1 MMVFFVKVLFSAVII
16 SFASWLSVKKPI
28 LAGFIIALPLLSILS
43 IAFSYA
49 EHKNLDKT
57 ILFAKSIVIGIP
69 ASLTFFLPFFFA
81 KTLGLNF
88 ITTYCLALFFLILG
102 FIAHKLIMNYFQVM
116 YEFYRILKV
125 FIFIILTIFTLIF
138 IFN

>member
-1 MMVFFVKVLFSAVII
+1 MVVFFAKVIFSAAII

-28 LAGFIIALPLLSILS
+28 LAGFNIALPLMSILS

-49 EHKNLDKT
+49 EHKDFDKT

-88 ITTYCLALFFLILG
+88 LTTYALALFFLLIG
-102 FIAHKLIMNYFQVM
+102 FFAHKLIMNYF
-116 YEFYRILKV
+116 
-125 FIFIILTIFTLIF
+125 
-138 IFN
+138 

>member
-1 MMVFFVKVLFSAVII
+1 MVIFFAKVLFSAIVI
-16 SFASWLSVKKPI
+16 SFASWLSVKKPV

-69 ASLTFFLPFFFA
+69 ASLTFFLPFF
-81 KTLGLNF
+81 LL
-88 ITTYCLALFFLILG
+88 
-102 FIAHKLIMNYFQVM
+102 KLWG
-116 YEFYRILKV
+116 
-125 FIFIILTIFTLIF
+125 
-138 IFN
+138 

>member
-1 MMVFFVKVLFSAVII
+1 MVIFFAKVLFSAIII
-16 SFASWLSVKKPI
+16 SFASWLSIKKPV

-49 EHKNLDKT
+49 EHRNLDKT

-81 KTLGLNF
+81 KSLGLNF
-88 ITTYCLALFFLILG
+88 VHTYCLGLFFLVLG
-102 FIAHKLIMNYFQVM
+102 FIAHKLIMNHF
-116 YEFYRILKV
+116 
-125 FIFIILTIFTLIF
+125 
-138 IFN
+138 

>member
-1 MMVFFVKVLFSAVII
+1 MITFIAKVLFSAIVI
-16 SFASWLSVKKPI
+16 SFASWLSIKKPV

-49 EHKNLDKT
+49 EHKNLDKS

-81 KTLGLNF
+81 KALGLNF
-88 ITTYCLALFFLILG
+88 ATTYGLALFFLVIG
-102 FIAHKLIMNYFQVM
+102 FIAHKFIMNYF
-116 YEFYRILKV
+116 
-125 FIFIILTIFTLIF
+125 
-138 IFN
+138 

>member
-1 MMVFFVKVLFSAVII
+1 MVVFFVKVLFSAVII

-102 FIAHKLIMNYFQVM
+102 FIAHKLIMNHFQIM

-125 FIFIILTIFTLIF
+125 FVFVIITIFTLIF

>member
-1 MMVFFVKVLFSAVII
+1 MVVFIAKVLFSAIVI
-16 SFASWLSVKKPI
+16 SFASWLSIKKPV

-88 ITTYCLALFFLILG
+88 ITTYTLALFLLIIG
-102 FIAHKLIMNYFQVM
+102 FVAHKFIMNYF
-116 YEFYRILKV
+116 
-125 FIFIILTIFTLIF
+125 
-138 IFN
+138 

>member
-1 MMVFFVKVLFSAVII
+1 MVIFFAKVLFSAVVI
-16 SFASWLSVKKPI
+16 SFASWLSIKKPV
-28 LAGFIIALPLLSILS
+28 LAGFIIALPILSILS

-81 KTLGLNF
+81 KALGLNF
-88 ITTYCLALFFLILG
+88 VTTYGLGLFFLVLG
-102 FIAHKLIMNYFQVM
+102 FIAHKFIMNYF
-116 YEFYRILKV
+116 
-125 FIFIILTIFTLIF
+125 
-138 IFN
+138 

>member
-1 MMVFFVKVLFSAVII
+1 MITFIAKVLFSAIVI
-16 SFASWLSVKKPI
+16 SFASWLSIKKPV

-49 EHKNLDKT
+49 EHKNLDKS

-88 ITTYCLALFFLILG
+88 ITTYCLALFLLVIG
-102 FIAHKLIMNYFQVM
+102 FFAHKLIMNYF
-116 YEFYRILKV
+116 
-125 FIFIILTIFTLIF
+125 
-138 IFN
+138 

>member
-1 MMVFFVKVLFSAVII
+1 MVVFFVKVLFSAVII

-69 ASLTFFLPFFFA
+69 ASLTFFLPFFFG

-102 FIAHKLIMNYFQVM
+102 FIAHKLIMNHFQVM

-125 FIFIILTIFTLIF
+125 FVFIILTIFTLIF

>member
-1 MMVFFVKVLFSAVII
+1 MVIFFAKVLFSAIVI
-16 SFASWLSVKKPI
+16 SFASWLSLKKPV

-49 EHKNLDKT
+49 EHKDLDKT

-81 KTLGLNF
+81 KALGLNF
-88 ITTYCLALFFLILG
+88 ATTYCIALFFLVLG
-102 FIAHKLIMNYFQVM
+102 FIAHKLIMNHF
-116 YEFYRILKV
+116 
-125 FIFIILTIFTLIF
+125 
-138 IFN
+138 

>member
-1 MMVFFVKVLFSAVII
+1 MVIFFVKVLFSASII
-16 SFASWLSVKKPI
+16 SFASWLSVKKPV
-28 LAGFIIALPLLSILS
+28 LAGFIIALPLLSIIS
-43 IAFSYA
+43 IAFSHS

-57 ILFAKSIVIGIP
+57 ILFAKSICIGVP

-88 ITTYCLALFFLILG
+88 LTTYCLALFFLIIG
-102 FIAHKLIMNYFQVM
+102 FIVHKLIMDYFQFM
-116 YEFYRILKV
+116 HEFFRIFRI
-125 FIFIILTIFTLIF
+125 FIFIILTILILIF

>member
-1 MMVFFVKVLFSAVII
+1 MVVFFVKVLFSAVII

-102 FIAHKLIMNYFQVM
+102 FIAHKLIMNHFQIM

-125 FIFIILTIFTLIF
+125 FVFVILTIFTLIF

>member
-1 MMVFFVKVLFSAVII
+1 MVFIAKVLLAALVIA
-16 SFASWLSVKKPI
+16 FASWLSVKKPI

-69 ASLTFFLPFFFA
+69 
-81 KTLGLNF
+81 LG
-88 ITTYCLALFFLILG
+88 IYCARRQRFYSMIRP
-102 FIAHKLIMNYFQVM
+102 IMDFM
-116 YEFYRILKV
+116 
-125 FIFIILTIFTLIF
+125 
-138 IFN
+138 

>member
-1 MMVFFVKVLFSAVII
+1 MFFFILKVLLSGLII
-16 SFASWLSVKKPI
+16 SFASWISVKKSI
-28 LAGFIIALPLLSILS
+28 LAGFIIAIPLQSILS

-57 ILFAKSIVIGIP
+57 ILFAKSIIVGIP

-88 ITTYCLALFFLILG
+88 LTTYCLALFFLIIG
-102 FIAHKLIMNYFQVM
+102 FIVHKLIMDYF
-116 YEFYRILKV
+116 
-125 FIFIILTIFTLIF
+125 
-138 IFN
+138 

>member
-1 MMVFFVKVLFSAVII
+1 MIIFIAKVLFSAGVI
-16 SFASWLSVKKPI
+16 SFASWLSIKKPV
-28 LAGFIIALPLLSILS
+28 LARFIIALPLLSILS

-57 ILFAKSIVIGIP
+57 ILFAKSIVVGIP

-88 ITTYCLALFFLILG
+88 ITTYVIALFFLVIG
-102 FIAHKLIMNYFQVM
+102 FITHRFIMNYF
-116 YEFYRILKV
+116 
-125 FIFIILTIFTLIF
+125 
-138 IFN
+138 